1 MTKRPRLLLVSTVLS
16 AAMAVGINV
25 IDAPGTMVWFKHR
38 TGVGTLDAM
47 PLAGAAAVHS
57 TLEQMGA
64 DGRAAYLVEIVAFD
78 LLFPL
83 ALLAMVHLAIVQ
95 VWSTSR
101 ARALVALPWA
111 AFVIDLAEN
120 SVAALLTHTFPDES
134 PLLAAS
140 VGVLTALKFAAY
152 AAGLLAVVVGLV
164 VRRRQPLPPPVQHGS

>member
-16 AAMAVGINV
+16 AAMAVGINI

-47 PLAGAAAVHS
+47 PLAGAAAVHT
-57 TLEQMGA
+57 TLEQMGS

-83 ALLAMVHLAIVQ
+83 ALLTMVHLAIVQ

-101 ARALVALPWA
+101 ARTLVALPWA
-111 AFVIDLAEN
+111 AFVVDLTEN
-120 SVAALLTHTFPDES
+120 ATAVLLTRTFPDES
-134 PLLAAS
+134 HLLAS
-140 VGVLTALKFAAY
+140 GVGVLTALKFAAY
-152 AAGLLAVVVGLV
+152 TAGLVAVGVGVV